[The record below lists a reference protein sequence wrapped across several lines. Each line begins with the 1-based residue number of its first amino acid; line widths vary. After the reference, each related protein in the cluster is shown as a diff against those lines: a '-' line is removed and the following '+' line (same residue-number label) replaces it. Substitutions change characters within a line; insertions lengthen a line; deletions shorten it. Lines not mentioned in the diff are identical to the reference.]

1 MEVGI
6 KQAKND
12 LSKLVVA
19 AQQGQHVYLM
29 NRGKRIAQ
37 IVPVRPPKEAS
48 ARLMGYGLFKDEL
61 NFPDGWNS
69 QEARD
74 RDEAE
79 LMRMIN
85 RETDA

>member
-12 LSKLVVA
+12 LSKLVIA
-19 AQQGQHVYLM
+19 ARQGQRVYLM
-29 NRGKRIAQ
+29 NRGKRIAE
-37 IVPVRPPKEAS
+37 IVPVRPKKEES
-48 ARLMGYGLFKDEL
+48 ARLPGYGMFKGEL

-79 LMRMIN
+79 LMQMIN
-85 RETDA
+85 GEIGA